1 MNEQVYEQLTL
12 FPVDSRASPS
22 APPGSAEA
30 VRMTVTSGQ
39 RCSELLRKSS
49 PLGLLAKMLL
59 ESSTWHS
66 TLCWLTWN
74 FKATKQGR
82 LYFQL
87 VASTP
92 RISDTDAPLWPTPA
106 ARDCKGANSME
117 HLQREG
123 KRNHADQ
130 LANAVRLWPT
140 VTASDYRAR
149 GPNSHQQGLPEAVR
163 MWPTPTSR
171 SGTGPSQTE
180 TRQGGMDLQ
189 TAAALWPTPTV
200 TGNYNRPG
208 SGPKAGMGL
217 ATAAKLYPTQFDATC
232 GDIKGKEYNGQTQH
246 AMKLIQAAKLYPT
259 PTTGAG
265 LCGGTGNYQQLKA
278 LEADG
283 TISTEERRSMAAGNG
298 GQLNPEWVEAMMG
311 FPIGWTASGL
321 DGQTEAGNS
330 ESPA

>member
-12 FPVDSRASPS
+12 FPVDSRASRS
-22 APPGSAEA
+22 VWPGSAEA

-49 PLGLLAKMLL
+49 LLGLLAKMLL

-66 TLCWLTWN
+66 TLCWLTWRA
-74 FKATKQGR
+74 KATKQGR

-87 VASTP
+87 AASTP
-92 RISDTDAPLWPTPA
+92 RISDTDVPLWPTPA

-123 KRNHADQ
+123 KRNYADQ
-130 LANAVRLWPT
+130 LANT
-140 VTASDYRAR
+140 VK
-149 GPNSHQQGLPEAVR
+149 L
-163 MWPTPTSR
+163 WPTPTSR

-189 TAAALWPTPTV
+189 PAAALWPTPTV

-217 ATAAKLYPTQFDATC
+217 ATAAKLYPTPTQFDATC

-283 TISTEERRSMAAGNG
+283 MISAEERRSMAAGNG

-311 FPIGWTASGL
+311 FPIGWTAL
-321 DGQTEAGNS
+321 EPDGQMEAGNS

>member
-1 MNEQVYEQLTL
+1 VKL
-12 FPVDSRASPS
+12 
-22 APPGSAEA
+22 
-30 VRMTVTSGQ
+30 
-39 RCSELLRKSS
+39 
-49 PLGLLAKMLL
+49 
-59 ESSTWHS
+59 
-66 TLCWLTWN
+66 
-74 FKATKQGR
+74 
-82 LYFQL
+82 
-87 VASTP
+87 
-92 RISDTDAPLWPTPA
+92 
-106 ARDCKGANSME
+106 
-117 HLQREG
+117 
-123 KRNHADQ
+123 
-130 LANAVRLWPT
+130 
-140 VTASDYRAR
+140 
-149 GPNSHQQGLPEAVR
+149 
-163 MWPTPTSR
+163 WPTPTSR

-189 TAAALWPTPTV
+189 PAAALWPTPTV

-217 ATAAKLYPTQFDATC
+217 VTAAKLYPTPTQFDATC

-283 TISTEERRSMAAGNG
+283 MISAEERRSMAAGNG

-311 FPIGWTASGL
+311 FPIGWTAL
-321 DGQTEAGNS
+321 EPDGQMEAGNS

>member
-1 MNEQVYEQLTL
+1 MSEQAYEQLTL

-22 APPGSAEA
+22 ALPGSAEA

-39 RCSELLRKSS
+39 RCSELLQKSS

-87 VASTP
+87 AASTP

-130 LANAVRLWPT
+130 LANAVKLWPT

-189 TAAALWPTPTV
+189 TAA
-200 TGNYNRPG
+200 
-208 SGPKAGMGL
+208 
-217 ATAAKLYPTQFDATC
+217 KLYPTPTQFDATC

-283 TISTEERRSMAAGNG
+283 TILTEERRSMAAGNG
-298 GQLNPEWVEAMMG
+298 GQLNPEWVEALMG
-311 FPIGWTASGL
+311 FPIGWTVSGP
-321 DGQTEAGNS
+321 DGQTVAGNS
-330 ESPA
+330 EFPA

>member
-1 MNEQVYEQLTL
+1 
-12 FPVDSRASPS
+12 
-22 APPGSAEA
+22 
-30 VRMTVTSGQ
+30 
-39 RCSELLRKSS
+39 
-49 PLGLLAKMLL
+49 
-59 ESSTWHS
+59 
-66 TLCWLTWN
+66 
-74 FKATKQGR
+74 
-82 LYFQL
+82 
-87 VASTP
+87 
-92 RISDTDAPLWPTPA
+92 
-106 ARDCKGANSME
+106 
-117 HLQREG
+117 
-123 KRNHADQ
+123 
-130 LANAVRLWPT
+130 
-140 VTASDYRAR
+140 
-149 GPNSHQQGLPEAVR
+149 

>member
-1 MNEQVYEQLTL
+1 MSEQAYEQLTL

-22 APPGSAEA
+22 ALPGSAEA

-39 RCSELLRKSS
+39 RCSELLQKSS

-87 VASTP
+87 AASTP

-130 LANAVRLWPT
+130 LANAVKLWPT

-149 GPNSHQQGLPEAVR
+149 GPNSHQQGLPEAVL

-189 TAAALWPTPTV
+189 TAA
-200 TGNYNRPG
+200 
-208 SGPKAGMGL
+208 
-217 ATAAKLYPTQFDATC
+217 KLYPTPTQFDATC

-283 TISTEERRSMAAGNG
+283 TILTEERRSMAAGNG
-298 GQLNPEWVEAMMG
+298 GQLNPEWVEALMG
-311 FPIGWTASGL
+311 FPIGWTVSGP
-321 DGQTEAGNS
+321 DGQTVAGNS
-330 ESPA
+330 EFPA

>member
-1 MNEQVYEQLTL
+1 MSGQGCEQLTS
-12 FPVDSRASPS
+12 FQEDSRASRS
-22 APPGSAEA
+22 VQPGSAGA
-30 VRMTVTSGQ
+30 VRMTVISG
-39 RCSELLRKSS
+39 RKCSELLKNFSQ
-49 PLGLLAKMLL
+49 LGLLAKMLL

-66 TLCWLTWN
+66 TQCLLTW
-74 FKATKQGR
+74 KAKVTKQGH

-87 VASTP
+87 AASTP

-123 KRNHADQ
+123 KHNHADQ
-130 LANAVRLWPT
+130 LANAVKLWPT

-163 MWPTPTSR
+163 MWPTPT
-171 SGTGPSQTE
+171 
-180 TRQGGMDLQ
+180 
-189 TAAALWPTPTV
+189 V
-200 TGNYNRPG
+200 TGNYNHPG
-208 SGPKAGMGL
+208 SGPKSGMGL
-217 ATAAKLYPTQFDATC
+217 ATAAKLYPTPTQFDATC
-232 GDIKGKEYNGQTQH
+232 GDIRGKEYNGQTKH

-298 GQLNPEWVEAMMG
+298 GQLNPVWVEAMMG
-311 FPIGWTASGL
+311 FPTGWTQSEP
-321 DGQTEAGNS
+321 DGRTEAGNS